1 MRTRG
6 ESNVG
11 HYGRSPFFSKKEV
24 GGLESKGGRVMG
36 SYEKNCEPIT
46 DTIPKIHVDI
56 DDPQVT
62 LNSLR
67 GSWSVHRDIIFK
79 KEGFVCLE
87 NFPAGATIR
96 YIFWTDEVQFYVSG
110 KAELTYSMPRTR
122 FAVEKTLS
130 VQKGDAILIPCG
142 ADITFKIDPSGP
154 LSKFCVIMPA
164 QPPTIKESMPAD
176 ARWPE

>member
-1 MRTRG
+1 VRTRG
-6 ESNVG
+6 ESNVK
-11 HYGRSPFFSKKEV
+11 HYGRSPVFSTKEV

-130 VQKGDAILIPCG
+130 VQNAR
-142 ADITFKIDPSGP
+142 
-154 LSKFCVIMPA
+154 PA
-164 QPPTIKESMPAD
+164 THH
-176 ARWPE
+176 

>member
-1 MRTRG
+1 
-6 ESNVG
+6 
-11 HYGRSPFFSKKEV
+11 
-24 GGLESKGGRVMG
+24 MG
-36 SYEKNCEPIT
+36 KYEKTYEPIT
-46 DTIPKIHVDI
+46 DTIPKIHVDVN
-56 DDPQVT
+56 DSQVT
-62 LNSLR
+62 LKSLR
-67 GSWSVHRDIIFK
+67 GTWSVHPDLIFK
-79 KEGFVCLE
+79 KEAFVGLE

-96 YIFWTDEVQFYVSG
+96 YIFWTDEVQYYVEG

-122 FAVEKTLS
+122 YSIEKKMT

-164 QPPTIKESMPAD
+164 PPTTVKESMPPD